1 MLDPDG
7 LYELDPVQPQPG
19 ELSRPVLVH
28 ALSGFVDAG
37 GAGRL
42 AAEHLLGTLPHRKL
56 QSLKRREMILHRAL
70 PPTVSAAFLSS
81 MPRNPSLNCAP
92 WPKAPEPKSLA
103 KSFSDVTAQMLQL

>member
-19 ELSRPVLVH
+19 ELERPVLVH

-42 AAEHLLGTLPHRKL
+42 AAEHLLDHPAPP
-56 QSLKRREMILHRAL
+56 RA
-70 PPTVSAAFLSS
+70 S
-81 MPRNPSLNCAP
+81 PRSTSTSCTT
-92 WPKAPEPKSLA
+92 
-103 KSFSDVTAQMLQL
+103 TARAVRS